1 MNRLL
6 GIILGVVFL
15 GLMYWLL
22 NIAGG
27 FWSVIGWAILIV
39 PTVVSVAIVGIG
51 FLRRNRST

>member
-51 FLRRNRST
+51 PAHVGL